1 MIAKVCCVLIA
12 DVSCAAI
19 GIVSCSES
27 VRAVQRLV
35 LRAVQ

>member
-1 MIAKVCCVLIA
+1 MIAKVCCALIA
-12 DVSCAAI
+12 DVGCAAI